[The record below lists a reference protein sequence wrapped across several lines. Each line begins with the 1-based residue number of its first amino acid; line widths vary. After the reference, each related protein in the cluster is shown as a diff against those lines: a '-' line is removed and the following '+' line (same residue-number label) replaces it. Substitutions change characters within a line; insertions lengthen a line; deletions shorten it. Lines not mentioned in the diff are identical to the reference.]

1 MVIEGGKTELSEV
14 TFPGTPVVS
23 EEVKTFIL
31 NLLDREPNCR
41 MDMDEAI
48 HHPFLREVDL

>member
-23 EEVKTFIL
+23 EEAKTFIL
-31 NLLDREPNCR
+31 NMLDREPNCR

-48 HHPFLREVDL
+48 HHPFLRDVDL